1 MGEESS
7 AKMRI
12 RLQISYQGRQFHGW
26 ACQPGLRTVQGEIE
40 KVLSTILRIPISLT
54 VAGRTDAGVHAAGQV
69 AHFDVPATLWEQL
82 PGRAN
87 YLPEDVL
94 LRRANSLLT
103 RAYWEYCRGEENA
116 ELEAVPSEAAVAEA
130 AVASTPAAGA
140 APAATGLNLP
150 IRGYSDVVITRV
162 EKVPADFD
170 ARFSALWRKYVY
182 LIADGVEHWNP
193 ARLDV
198 LWIPE
203 ELDIERMNRAA
214 LPLLGEHDFTSFC
227 RPRPGASSVRT
238 LLKLQFSRQES
249 GILAAQVQADAFC
262 HSQVRMLVGA
272 LIEVGRGRRAENW
285 PAESLRAQERNGE
298 TVCAPAH
305 GLTLAEVGYPPS
317 SEYAAQAQRA
327 RRYRGD

>member
-1 MGEESS
+1 MWKAKSMGEESS
-7 AKMRI
+7 EKMRI

-69 AHFDVPATLWEQL
+69 AHFDLPATLWEQL

-87 YLPEDVL
+87 YLPADVL
-94 LRRANSLLT
+94 RRRANSLLA
-103 RAYWEYCRGEENA
+103 RAYWEYCRGEENT
-116 ELEAVPSEAAVAEA
+116 EPV
-130 AVASTPAAGA
+130 AAGA
-140 APAATGLNLP
+140 VAANLP

-182 LIADGVEHWNP
+182 LLADGVEHWNP

-272 LIEVGRGRRAENW
+272 LIEVGRGRRAEDW
-285 PAESLRAQERNGE
+285 PAESLRAQKRTGE

-305 GLTLAEVGYPPS
+305 GLTLAEVGYPPP